1 MKRTVR
7 LPALVCIG
15 AITLLS
21 ACTMDDDKHSARPS
35 VTPGPT
41 VTTTVPPGAASQLAD
56 RYRRSGGTHD
66 VYGIKIQ
73 RASGDSDAPLLT
85 VWTRDP
91 DDSAEKLDELKGS
104 ITGFL
109 FRDEGLSARQGY
121 FMDVFGPDGS
131 LQHRLDA
138 RL

>member
-1 MKRTVR
+1 M
-7 LPALVCIG
+7 
-15 AITLLS
+15 
-21 ACTMDDDKHSARPS
+21 
-35 VTPGPT
+35 
-41 VTTTVPPGAASQLAD
+41 
-56 RYRRSGGTHD
+56 
-66 VYGIKIQ
+66 YGIKIQ
-73 RASGDSDAPLLT
+73 RAGGDGDAPLLT

-109 FRDEGLSARQGY
+109 FRDEGLSAQQGY

-138 RL
+138 RLWIPSGDPTGHRSRTDRRASVYGGWYRQARTAAVGA